1 MRTLKPILQEAI
13 KKNNNFELD
22 LSSLDE
28 SQYAAVT
35 SEEHNVLLRA
45 SAGSGK
51 TKSLIA
57 AIAAYRYENINDR
70 ICAIT
75 YTRAARAE
83 MEQRLQDMGIYDVEV
98 TTIHVW
104 ARNLLQHYSIQYGF
118 KVQILEEKD
127 IKLIL
132 FDLVNRYTKVRNVK
146 VNLNILYSFITGN
159 KNMDITDGYRKTLK
173 ALEDR
178 YIQYKRNNLL
188 YDFMDYPL
196 YLYDIMRIYNET
208 IEDIDALFVDE
219 FQDVDAIQFDIFQK
233 VHAKKKFFVGDS
245 WQCQPAGTKVLVRT
259 KNGGVEKN
267 IEDLEI
273 GEPIVFYDQSKG
285 YVSGSDLPYNAIIK
299 TVLEKQEHEYKNN
312 YLITI
317 ETESGLKSSYTA
329 NHRTF
334 VRFNRPSNKEAHV
347 VYLMCNSEYR
357 FRVGKI
363 PLYYTSTAKTNNSWQ
378 DKMRAEGCT
387 KIWFL
392 KVFDNDHDARVEEA
406 KVSYQYGI
414 PQTYWQTTKVQWSE
428 KDIEYIYSQI
438 DTKNRAAQCLKD
450 YHLDINF
457 PLVDE
462 ELTWSKRCHFTSNA
476 SSEIY
481 AINLIPEFMDCL
493 VYGSD
498 TSHKNLH
505 SEQIVS
511 VTKEY
516 IPEDKPIKVYALKV
530 EDGTYVADRIIT
542 HNSIFVFRG
551 ADGEVFHKIEQD
563 DRDFKSYKLM
573 YNYRSYQEIINY
585 ATTVYHTLYDK
596 VSYNQDCYI
605 AEVFHSYP
613 CDIIC
618 SRGYGGT
625 VTVISPWG
633 ELTRFGAEGEIDI
646 LTALKETLHKRPM
659 ILCRTNKQVR
669 AIQDYGYSNV
679 STVHQAKGLEY
690 NDVIIIDST
699 IDDVEDLNVAY
710 VALTRARNSMLI
722 INWQQFEF
730 LMQKGILQEVNN

>member
-132 FDLVNRYTKVRNVK
+132 FDLVSRYTRVRNVK

-219 FQDVDAIQFDIFQK
+219 FQDVDAIQFDIFQN

-245 WQCQPAGTKVLVRT
+245 WQ
-259 KNGGVEKN
+259 
-267 IEDLEI
+267 
-273 GEPIVFYDQSKG
+273 
-285 YVSGSDLPYNAIIK
+285 
-299 TVLEKQEHEYKNN
+299 
-312 YLITI
+312 
-317 ETESGLKSSYTA
+317 
-329 NHRTF
+329 
-334 VRFNRPSNKEAHV
+334 
-347 VYLMCNSEYR
+347 
-357 FRVGKI
+357 
-363 PLYYTSTAKTNNSWQ
+363 
-378 DKMRAEGCT
+378 
-387 KIWFL
+387 
-392 KVFDNDHDARVEEA
+392 
-406 KVSYQYGI
+406 
-414 PQTYWQTTKVQWSE
+414 
-428 KDIEYIYSQI
+428 
-438 DTKNRAAQCLKD
+438 
-450 YHLDINF
+450 
-457 PLVDE
+457 
-462 ELTWSKRCHFTSNA
+462 
-476 SSEIY
+476 
-481 AINLIPEFMDCL
+481 
-493 VYGSD
+493 
-498 TSHKNLH
+498 
-505 SEQIVS
+505 
-511 VTKEY
+511 
-516 IPEDKPIKVYALKV
+516 
-530 EDGTYVADRIIT
+530 
-542 HNSIFVFRG
+542 SIFVFRG
-551 ADGEVFHKIEQD
+551 ADGEVFKKVQKD
-563 DRDFKSYKLM
+563 NFANYKLM
-573 YNYRSYQEIINY
+573 YNYRSYQEIVNY
-585 ATTVYHTLYDK
+585 ACTVYQALYDK

-633 ELTRFGAEGEIDI
+633 ELIRFGAEGEIDI
-646 LTALKETLHKRPM
+646 STALKETLYKRPM

-669 AIQDYGYSNV
+669 AIQDCGYSNV

-710 VALTRARNSMLI
+710 VALTRARNSMLV
-722 INWQQFEF
+722 INWQQFEL